1 MIGADARSDLAS
13 SQQAFVDLLDQPAP
27 AAALDRTSRRE
38 SIAAAS
44 VHSSARIN
52 RSRSH
57 SREHLA
63 NAFLHQLHP
72 QPIWTPTGLTPRT
85 GSTTATTTSLQID
98 STTTPTATPRTG
110 SITATTIIPRTGSTT
125 TATTTSTQSLGS
137 TFPLEEMV
145 NGP

>member
-72 QPIWTPTGLTPRT
+72 QPHMDSNRSH
-85 GSTTATTTSLQID
+85 STDRLHHSNHDL
-98 STTTPTATPRTG
+98 STDRLHHNAH
-110 SITATTIIPRTGSTT
+110 SHSTDRLHHSNHDN
-125 TATTTSTQSLGS
+125 STDRLHHHSNHDLNSEFG
-137 TFPLEEMV
+137 V
-145 NGP
+145 NFSFRGDGER